1 VRDLGKPAISAE
13 TVLTT
18 LNCPNCGAPLQV
30 NEGRTRTVCLYCNST
45 VRIQPDDSQ
54 AAVVENTLVEAD
66 MQALKRMLL
75 AGRREDAVQL
85 YLETTGA
92 GEAAARE
99 ALQGLERQVS
109 VDVMRNQQLTS
120 KGVWYVA
127 LYGVVFL
134 AAVLAG
140 MAGQIHPL
148 VALALAAFTAWQFW
162 VLLPSIRLSLRFR
175 RAVRAPATILKAARV
190 GEIKARAGQVY
201 AMKLL
206 VEVQPPE
213 DALFQA
219 ELLLPVRETSL
230 EQVQPGSQFHVKYL
244 PDDPQQIFYD
254 R

>member
-1 VRDLGKPAISAE
+1 
-13 TVLTT
+13 VLTT

-30 NEGRTRTVCLYCNST
+30 EEGNNRTVCLYCNST

-54 AAVVENTLVEAD
+54 TAVVENTLMEAD
-66 MQALKRMLL
+66 MQALRQMLL

-85 YLETTGA
+85 YLETTGT

-99 ALQGLERQVS
+99 AIQGLERQVS

-120 KGVWYVA
+120 KGIWYVV

-140 MAGQIHPL
+140 LAGQIHPL

-162 VLLPSIRLSLRFR
+162 VLFPSIRLSLRFR
-175 RAVRAPATILKAARV
+175 NAIRAPATIIKAAPV
-190 GEIKARAGQVY
+190 GEIKTRAGQVY

-206 VEVQPPE
+206 VEVQPP
-213 DALFQA
+213 DRTSFRA
-219 ELLLPVRETSL
+219 ELLLPVQETRL
-230 EQVQPGSQFHVKYL
+230 ERVQPGGQFHVRYL
-244 PDDPQQIFYD
+244 PDDPQKIVYD